1 MASHGLDDDAPT
13 PAASGGGGGG
23 GPSAKVPSEKELARK
38 IRKRELDRRA
48 QRQARERTRN
58 RIAELE
64 AQVKELRKDDST
76 RLSAAMEQLA
86 AVTRERDGLFDTF
99 KSIEQTMRDRVL
111 PSRPAP
117 AATRQRSPTPPTLLT
132 TSTSLPPAAAA
143 AASRNVT
150 MLTELSA
157 PSYTAPMG
165 LLSDTPAA
173 LEVHGFHGRVDGAA
187 GGVVVGRVPSGFP
200 ASSVHA
206 PSIHASSS
214 TSDSQ
219 DFIEDEVNDGDDVP
233 DDPNLIV
240 PPPEAP
246 CDCVTARTPAG
257 PAPPRVNVWRAV
269 NQILAKRCHISK
281 EAHIAE
287 DANDEDIPVRVLLE
301 GWDAVATSR
310 PLSKLWRKLR
320 RVDELCF
327 QTCPPTER
335 LAILRTMHLLLQYH
349 SDPTPERYVK
359 LPTWYLKRPSQA
371 MPHSY
376 AIDFFVWPGVR
387 ERFVFGQH
395 HYCNNQFWELFSTNF
410 HLLWPFEF
418 RDAYKKSVITG
429 QYQMSPMFEQ
439 RISDINAWTMGMD
452 FFNQFPELIAD
463 MPAFNSVAQTLTP
476 AVTSPPPTHHQALPR
491 QASLSQLK
499 ERDERL
505 LLEHQASAA
514 AEGHQPHQQQANQDG
529 MDCSQAMQVYQPS
542 IYSMAPPGFMDEF
555 IPQGYDAHGPAGT
568 YGSMPGYF

>member
-1 MASHGLDDDAPT
+1 MASNGPDDDAPT
-13 PAASGGGGGG
+13 PAAATGEGA
-23 GPSAKVPSEKELARK
+23 PPAKVPSEKELARK

-86 AVTRERDGLFDTF
+86 SVTRERDGLFDTF
-99 KSIEQTMRDRVL
+99 KSIEQTIRDHVL
-111 PSRPAP
+111 PSRPTP
-117 AATRQRSPTPPTLLT
+117 AATQQRSPPPTVT
-132 TSTSLPPAAAA
+132 ASTSLPPAG
-143 AASRNVT
+143 SRDAT

-157 PSYTAPMG
+157 PTYTAPMG
-165 LLSDTPAA
+165 LLPETPAA
-173 LEVHGFHGRVDGAA
+173 LDVHGFHGSVNGA
-187 GGVVVGRVPSGFP
+187 VVGSVPNGFP

-206 PSIHASSS
+206 PSVHAPSS

-219 DFIEDEVNDGDDVP
+219 DFVDDEDDDGDDAP

-240 PPPEAP
+240 PPPEAH
-246 CDCVTARTPAG
+246 CDCVTVRTPAG

-269 NQILAKRCHISK
+269 NQVLAKRCRISK
-281 EAHIAE
+281 EAHAVE

-301 GWDAVATSR
+301 GWDAVAQSR

-327 QTCPPTER
+327 VTCPPTER

-349 SDPTPERYVK
+349 SDPTPERYAK
-359 LPTWYLKRPSQA
+359 LPTWYLKR
-371 MPHSY
+371 
-376 AIDFFVWPGVR
+376 PGVR

-395 HYCNNQFWELFSTNF
+395 HYCNNQFWELFGPNF

-418 RDAYKKSVITG
+418 RDAYKKSVVTG
-429 QYQMSPMFEQ
+429 QYQISPMFEQ

-452 FFNQFPELIAD
+452 FFTRFPELIAD
-463 MPAFNSVAQTLTP
+463 IPAFHSVAQALTP
-476 AVTSPPPTHHQALPR
+476 AVTSPPPIHHHALPQ

-505 LLEHQASAA
+505 LLEQQAS
-514 AEGHQPHQQQANQDG
+514 EEQHQQQQQQQQANQDA
-529 MDCSQAMQVYQPS
+529 MYCSQAMQVYPAS
-542 IYSMAPPGFMDEF
+542 LYSMAPPGFMDEF